1 MAKQLGQ
8 IHTANFE
15 IAGLI
20 QGEKHLLDSAG
31 ELSHNLQTMVR
42 MGGNYFKVV
51 GIDMTLSNIP
61 GSSAIEPV
69 PIAGRL
75 QYFAPTRGRCE
86 ALKMAF
92 NAVREGMKLQG
103 INVRGNK
110 AYDFRPLMFPVADL
124 KNGGSIANIATIDGS
139 NALTLTGNAAST
151 GDSVFEVYNANL
163 LPSDLGAT
171 PDFSVGFGLPG
182 IAIGSATDFVLQE
195 GEIFDPTQTRSAET
209 QPEEIP
215 FVVDWG
221 IDTTTNTSAAVD
233 WEWRPDPALYLAVLT
248 GQFTLVLDSVPAS
261 GTTLE
266 LNTAIHIAGW
276 KSVMGS
282 HGKKKRRSSKRRRR

>member
-15 IAGLI
+15 IAGLTT
-20 QGEKHLLDSAG
+20 GHNHLLDCAG

-42 MGGNYFKVV
+42 MGSYFKVV
-51 GIDMTLSNIP
+51 GIDMTLSNVAGSVVVEPIP
-61 GSSAIEPV
+61 V
-69 PIAGRL
+69 AGRL
-75 QYFAPTRGRCE
+75 LYFAPTRGRCQ
-86 ALKMAF
+86 ALKDAF
-92 NAVREGMKLQG
+92 KAVREGMKLQG

-110 AYDFRPLMFPVADL
+110 AYDFRPLMFPVSTL
-124 KNGGSIANIATIDGS
+124 QNGAAIANIATIDGT

-151 GDSVFEVYNANL
+151 GDSIFEVYNANL

-171 PDFSVGFGLPG
+171 PAFSPGFGLPG
-182 IAIGSATDFVLQE
+182 IAIGSATDYVLQE
-195 GEIFDPTQTRSAET
+195 GEIFDPTQVRSAET

-248 GQFTLVLDSVPAS
+248 GQFTLVLDQVPAS
-261 GTTLE
+261 GTNLE
-266 LNTAIHIAGW
+266 LNAAIHISGW

-282 HGKKKRRSSKRRRR
+282 HGKKKRRHKRRR